1 MRHWDA
7 PVVFVTV
14 ADCAN
19 SDPAVVKSGR
29 IRKSVANA
37 IQKEVKALCGL
48 EASSVA
54 TEDGHSILSENEQH
68 SCDEFSAIENLRELS
83 SKKKKSK
90 RHRENNAV
98 AETGANYPID
108 IWLLLASYIR
118 PEDVMNFAL
127 ICKNAWIVTC
137 TAAFWIRLYKR
148 YYKMNVYL
156 PVRLL
161 PECMYKLHCLR
172 ACVIRSLYHMYEPFC
187 SLVAKSPPI
196 PELTPDTLANSKCLL
211 FWYKKAGGNRSE
223 NMWEFNFKF
232 KKQHPKLKNHSLK
245 ELQPPSKYKEVHF
258 NPDNDCY
265 LLQVSTLNF
274 IFIPIVMGM
283 TLAYFTINVST
294 DMRHHRVRLVFQDSP
309 VWNGKKPRGDQGVQ
323 IVLDPVH
330 TVHLLDWWHPK
341 YPFSSRA

>member
-1 MRHWDA
+1 MPKKGNRKRLRFKGDDVSSHR
-7 PVVFVTV
+7 VTV

-37 IQKEVKALCGL
+37 IQKE
-48 EASSVA
+48 
-54 TEDGHSILSENEQH
+54 
-68 SCDEFSAIENLRELS
+68 
-83 SKKKKSK
+83 
-90 RHRENNAV
+90 ENNAV

-196 PELTPDTLANSKCLL
+196 PELTPDTLANSKVSN
-211 FWYKKAGGNRSE
+211 K
-223 NMWEFNFKF
+223 NF
-232 KKQHPKLKNHSLK
+232 S
-245 ELQPPSKYKEVHF
+245 S
-258 NPDNDCY
+258 
-265 LLQVSTLNF
+265 
-274 IFIPIVMGM
+274 
-283 TLAYFTINVST
+283 
-294 DMRHHRVRLVFQDSP
+294 SP
-309 VWNGKKPRGDQGVQ
+309 VFYNTYSYISDR
-323 IVLDPVH
+323 
-330 TVHLLDWWHPK
+330 
-341 YPFSSRA
+341 F

>member
-1 MRHWDA
+1 VGGACALVDTSLRVCKERHVSMMAAD
-7 PVVFVTV
+7 PVTV

-37 IQKEVKALCGL
+37 IQKE
-48 EASSVA
+48 
-54 TEDGHSILSENEQH
+54 
-68 SCDEFSAIENLRELS
+68 
-83 SKKKKSK
+83 
-90 RHRENNAV
+90 ENNAV

-196 PELTPDTLANSKCLL
+196 PELTPDTLANSK
-211 FWYKKAGGNRSE
+211 
-223 NMWEFNFKF
+223 
-232 KKQHPKLKNHSLK
+232 HPKLKNHSLK

-283 TLAYFTINVST
+283 TLAYGLESNQRSHCCVQFQPKKIHYIRTEPNNCDTFSAKEQTATAFHLHMTSGAPPLTIERFTCFYYKRIFNGGLLCSIT
-294 DMRHHRVRLVFQDSP
+294 MTTEPWMITLQKVFYP
-309 VWNGKKPRGDQGVQ
+309 
-323 IVLDPVH
+323 LL
-330 TVHLLDWWHPK
+330 TVIGIP
-341 YPFSSRA
+341 